1 MDMIKCTDLDPEPY
15 FYINIVRVLAVLCTL
30 SILLALY
37 LIIASSDQQS
47 KFHRMNLFVLQLS
60 LLLFNVT
67 FSIVAIPVSYFPMTM
82 GYAAGLMTSSPTP
95 CYAIIVMIIISLDMA
110 NISVGGLIGCRIQM
124 TIPPQH
130 FMKKHVQRTAC
141 SVCS

>member
-47 KFHRMNLFVLQLS
+47 KLHRMNLFVLQLS

-110 NISVGGLIGCRIQM
+110 NISVGGLIGYRIQM
-124 TIPPQH
+124 TVPPQH
-130 FMKKHVQRTAC
+130 FMKKHVQRTSY